1 MTSARQWLP
10 RSMAAE
16 RGSLRHTQR
25 LRDSTAQSVFSLTYW
40 ITQPIGTV
48 SATLSSL
55 VVLVV
60 VVTLMKQYALPNTVR
75 AFLSHIVTLRRCLLY
90 LQRTLQLYRTVC
102 FNSLEAAPEEGAM
115 HDRSGRF
122 HWSCLPLR
130 NEESPSEK
138 TPPVV

>member
-1 MTSARQWLP
+1 
-10 RSMAAE
+10 MAAE

-25 LRDSTAQSVFSLTYW
+25 LTDSTAQSVFSLTYW

-60 VVTLMKQYALPNTVR
+60 VVTLMKQYALR
-75 AFLSHIVTLRRCLLY
+75 ALLSLIVTLGRCLLY

-102 FNSLEAAPEEGAM
+102 FNSLEAALPEEGAM

-138 TPPVV
+138 TPPTV